1 MDYLEHPDSR
11 HMTLEKVEEHI
22 PQWYQDWQEEKRQFQ
37 IHEGLRPDERKE
49 AAEAKE
55 SQESVGRTGTGDA
68 PPFAKPDS
76 GAPVEARSAIK
87 ENAREEQVPL
97 ALDTL
102 IPKRERMKT
111 AGRKPE
117 GARITRVEDLFA
129 DQVPVGE
136 EKL

>member
-22 PQWYQDWQEEKRQFQ
+22 PQWYQAWQEEKRQFQ
-37 IHEGLRPDERKE
+37 IHEERRPDTRRE
-49 AAEAKE
+49 AVGKKE
-55 SQESVGRTGTGDA
+55 SLESAERTGTGDA
-68 PPFAKPDS
+68 SPFAKTDS

-87 ENAREEQVPL
+87 ENAREEQIPL
-97 ALDTL
+97 ALDTP

-129 DQVPVGE
+129 DQTPVGE
-136 EKL
+136 ENL